1 MMTAMDADNTTHT
14 NNNNSNHKKRNS
26 DITMDIDSDNTSQSD
41 YTPSPRPAKRKVS
54 MATRRHSRMLYL
66 EKYGLNQPGWHTSGD
81 DYDSATTPT
90 DEDHH
95 HHYPGMDFTDEPE
108 EGIEEA
114 DAAPATF
121 APNTQAIV
129 DHPVKRPVSIRNLVQ
144 NSTFQKRPARF
155 IKPQKSEKSSEVP
168 PAEFTE
174 AHVLMDE
181 YTDKVYMEGYLHK
194 RNDLNSNGTSC
205 GGSRKWSRWYVE
217 LCGPVLTLWEAAE
230 SSSSSQDVYPQ
241 YINITDST
249 VVNESRLTAETRPNL
264 FSLNSAGANRFLLQA
279 ATREEAHR
287 WIRAIRLSC
296 FECSRIQEIY
306 TKAFLSRPQF
316 SSILATTT
324 AKRPNGTTATEGFV
338 QVRFPGATGWKKFWA
353 VAANFRVEKR
363 LFNKKTVPTKGQVM
377 FYESR
382 KAKHPM
388 MTLEN
393 VVQAYT
399 VYPESP
405 KLINMATL
413 FKLEGSLYKNKP
425 NGRGQQLV
433 SASSSALIMASS
445 THELAQWLVG
455 AFDAF
460 TLYGRPAQLLH
471 DPKHPQALN
480 FAESIGLF
488 LELEEVDAVDAGHG
502 STLLGA
508 KKEFTALLQ
517 QKLLHGLPRPAI
529 KTSASAPE
537 RAAAPP
543 PSPQQQP
550 LVNNRRLSNRPI
562 IPGQSRS
569 NPAFVQPTQLRT
581 VTCASDVSDEEDQV
595 EEDSDSDA
603 SLYQLG
609 TKPKKPLNTIDKGSV
624 VKPMTPNTSKSSS
637 EISEVS
643 PATIPSTADLFLP
656 PVTDMMIDDSFAS
669 SIFQSA
675 DAYHS
680 SSNDKAAEEHASSS
694 TTTESE
700 GSCGQHR
707 PAASF
712 MGSKPFYAQQRSASM
727 MQLSQ
732 QPPPPHP
739 WPMFGSTGSVVMGDY
754 PSSSASSLYGHSN
767 NNKWE
772 TSSVDPRMMA
782 GGGGGGEPSYFGSH
796 ESFHPPRSYYAG
808 SVAGGHQEEEEED
821 DNVPIGD
828 NFITRDSLLH
838 HAGHDRVSA
847 KQVEHHARAT
857 GQPLIHV
864 NSSSSSS
871 KKMAPRVGLMGV
883 ISEKER
889 EKKAGR
895 SNTMDEQMMMRERM
909 MLEQQQRQ
917 QQMMMMQQYMPPYS
931 NGMMPMMMPVMD
943 PRMMPMMD
951 PRMMPAQPMMMYD
964 PRMMAYMQ
972 QQQQQHAYGA
982 APGVPSPSISSGSSV
997 ANGPRYQQQQ
1007 QQQQHFNSN
1016 DSTASLRTE
1025 RRGSNKP
1032 PIRKAPMS
1040 SAGSI
1045 SNQSIRSTATHT
1057 RYTPNTRRNTN
1068 QH

>member
-1 MMTAMDADNTTHT
+1 MDDDNTTHT
-14 NNNNSNHKKRNS
+14 NNNHKKRNS
-26 DITMDIDSDNTSQSD
+26 DITMDIDSDNMSQSD

-81 DYDSATTPT
+81 DYDSNNSATPT
-90 DEDHH
+90 DEDH
-95 HHYPGMDFTDEPE
+95 GMDFTNEP
-108 EGIEEA
+108 EGIEAEA
-114 DAAPATF
+114 PTSPATF

-129 DHPVKRPVSIRNLVQ
+129 DNPVKRPVSIRNFVQ

-155 IKPQKSEKSSEVP
+155 IKPQKSEKNNDVP

-174 AHVLMDE
+174 AHVLMEE
-181 YTDKVYMEGYLHK
+181 YTEKVYMEGYLHK
-194 RNDLNSNGTSC
+194 RNDLNSNGSSC
-205 GGSRKWSRWYVE
+205 GSKKWSLWYVE
-217 LCGPVLTLWEAAE
+217 LCGPVLTLWESE
-230 SSSSSQDVYPQ
+230 SKGNKDVYPQ

-279 ATREEAHR
+279 ATREETHR
-287 WIRAIRLSC
+287 WILAIRLSC

-306 TKAFLSRPQF
+306 TKSFISRPQF
-316 SSILATTT
+316 SSILA
-324 AKRPNGTTATEGFV
+324 AKKPNGTTITEGFV

-353 VAANFRVEKR
+353 VVSNFKVEKR
-363 LFNKKTVPTKGQVM
+363 LFNKKTVPTNGQVM
-377 FYESR
+377 FFESR
-382 KAKHPM
+382 KAKYPM

-433 SASSSALIMASS
+433 SASSSALMMSS
-445 THELAQWLVG
+445 NTNELVQWLVG
-455 AFDAF
+455 SFDAF
-460 TLYGRPAQLLH
+460 KLYGRPATLLQ
-471 DPKHPQALN
+471 DPKNPQSLN

-488 LELEEVDAVDAGHG
+488 LELDEVESVDADHG
-502 STLLGA
+502 STLLGS

-517 QKLLHGLPRPAI
+517 QKFLYGLPRPAI
-529 KTSASAPE
+529 KTSSSAPE
-537 RAAAPP
+537 RAAPAPP
-543 PSPQQQP
+543 TPPQSTG
-550 LVNNRRLSNRPI
+550 LVNNRRLSNRSI

-569 NPAFVQPTQLRT
+569 NPAYVQPTQLRT
-581 VTCASDVSDEEDQV
+581 VTCASDVSDED
-595 EEDSDSDA
+595 EEEEQASDSDSDA

-609 TKPKKPLNTIDKGSV
+609 SKPKKPLNTIDKSSL
-624 VKPMTPNTSKSSS
+624 VKPITPNTSKSSS

-643 PATIPSTADLFLP
+643 PATIPATADLFLP
-656 PVTDMMIDDSFAS
+656 PVTDMMIDDSFSNAILS
-669 SIFQSA
+669 HTNPRFQPSEK
-675 DAYHS
+675 YPS
-680 SSNDKAAEEHASSS
+680 DKTEEHASSTS
-694 TTTESE
+694 ESE
-700 GSCGQHR
+700 GSSNHK
-707 PAASF
+707 PSVS
-712 MGSKPFYAQQRSASM
+712 MGTPFYAQQRSASM

-732 QPPPPHP
+732 PPQHP

-754 PSSSASSLYGHSN
+754 PSSFYGHSN
-767 NNKWE
+767 NNSANKWE

-782 GGGGGGEPSYFGSH
+782 GGEQSYFSSR
-796 ESFHPPRSYYAG
+796 ESVHPPRALYAG
-808 SVAGGHQEEEEED
+808 STAGNEAEEEEEEDED

-828 NFITRDSLLH
+828 NLITRDSLLH
-838 HAGHDRVSA
+838 HAGSDRVSA

-857 GQPLIHV
+857 GQPMIYV
-864 NSSSSSS
+864 NTS

-909 MLEQQQRQ
+909 MLEQRQ
-917 QQMMMMQQYMPPYS
+917 QQMMMMQQFMPPYN
-931 NGMMPMMMPVMD
+931 NGMMPMMMPMMD

-951 PRMMPAQPMMMYD
+951 PRMMPAQPMMLYD

-972 QQQQQHAYGA
+972 QQQPYVSS
-982 APGVPSPSISSGSSV
+982 PVVPSPSISSGSSIV
-997 ANGPRYQQQQ
+997 NGPRYQQQQ
-1007 QQQQHFNSN
+1007 YYSN
-1016 DSTASLRTE
+1016 DSTASLNTE
-1025 RRGSNKP
+1025 RRGKQGSP
-1032 PIRKAPMS
+1032 RKATTAMS

-1045 SNQSIRSTATHT
+1045 SNQSVRSTATIT
-1057 RYTPNTRRNTN
+1057 RYTHNTRRNAN

>member
-1 MMTAMDADNTTHT
+1 MDEDNTTHT
-14 NNNNSNHKKRNS
+14 ENNNKKRNS

-81 DYDSATTPT
+81 DYDSTNSATPT
-90 DEDHH
+90 DEDH
-95 HHYPGMDFTDEPE
+95 GMEFTDEPE
-108 EGIEEA
+108 GIQAEA
-114 DAAPATF
+114 ATSPATF

-129 DHPVKRPVSIRNLVQ
+129 DNPVKRPVSIRNFVQ

-155 IKPQKSEKSSEVP
+155 IKPQKSEKNRDVP

-174 AHVLMDE
+174 AHVLMEE

-194 RNDLNSNGTSC
+194 RNDLNSNGASC
-205 GGSRKWSRWYVE
+205 GSKKWSLWYVE
-217 LCGPVLTLWEAAE
+217 LCGPVLTLWESE
-230 SSSSSQDVYPQ
+230 SKGTSDVYPQ

-279 ATREEAHR
+279 TTREETHR
-287 WIRAIRLSC
+287 WILAIRLSC

-306 TKAFLSRPQF
+306 TKSFISRPQF
-316 SSILATTT
+316 NSILAV
-324 AKRPNGTTATEGFV
+324 KKPNGTTTTEGFV

-353 VAANFRVEKR
+353 VVSNVKVEKR
-363 LFNKKTVPTKGQVM
+363 LFNKKTVPTNGQVM
-377 FYESR
+377 FFESR
-382 KAKHPM
+382 KAKYPM

-433 SASSSALIMASS
+433 SASSSALIMASN
-445 THELAQWLVG
+445 TTELVQWLVG
-455 AFDAF
+455 SFDAF
-460 TLYGRPAQLLH
+460 KLYGRPATLLQ
-471 DPKHPQALN
+471 DAKNPQSLN

-488 LELEEVDAVDAGHG
+488 LELDEVEGVDAGHG
-502 STLLGA
+502 STLLGS

-517 QKLLHGLPRPAI
+517 QKLLYGLPRPAI
-529 KTSASAPE
+529 KTSSSAPE
-537 RAAAPP
+537 RTAPP
-543 PSPQQQP
+543 PQQGTG
-550 LVNNRRLSNRPI
+550 LVNNRRLSNRPV

-569 NPAFVQPTQLRT
+569 NPVFGQPTQLRT
-581 VTCASDVSDEEDQV
+581 VTCASDVSDEDEQEEED
-595 EEDSDSDA
+595 EDSDSDA

-609 TKPKKPLNTIDKGSV
+609 AKPKKPLNTIDKASL
-624 VKPMTPNTSKSSS
+624 VKPITPNTSKSSS

-643 PATIPSTADLFLP
+643 PATIPATADLFLP
-656 PVTDMMIDDSFAS
+656 PVTDMMIDDSFS
-669 SIFQSA
+669 NSILSQTHQRFQS
-675 DAYHS
+675 S
-680 SSNDKAAEEHASSS
+680 DKYPSDKTEEHASSTS
-694 TTTESE
+694 ESE
-700 GSCGQHR
+700 GSSNHNK
-707 PAASF
+707 PPSAS
-712 MGSKPFYAQQRSASM
+712 MGKPFYAQQRSASM

-732 QPPPPHP
+732 PPQHA

-754 PSSSASSLYGHSN
+754 PSSFYGHGN
-767 NNKWE
+767 NSSTNKWE
-772 TSSVDPRMMA
+772 TSSVDPRMMT
-782 GGGGGGEPSYFGSH
+782 GGEQSYFTSH
-796 ESFHPPRSYYAG
+796 ESFHPPRSHYAG
-808 SVAGGHQEEEEED
+808 STAGNEEEEDDED

-838 HAGHDRVSA
+838 HAGNDRVSA

-857 GQPLIHV
+857 GQPMIHV
-864 NSSSSSS
+864 NTN
-871 KKMAPRVGLMGV
+871 KKTPPRVGLMGV

-895 SNTMDEQMMMRERM
+895 SNTMDEQMMLRERM
-909 MLEQQQRQ
+909 MLEQQRQ

-931 NGMMPMMMPVMD
+931 NGMMPMMMPMMD

-972 QQQQQHAYGA
+972 QQQPYGS
-982 APGVPSPSISSGSSV
+982 APVMPSPSISSGSSV
-997 ANGPRYQQQQ
+997 INGPRYQQQQ
-1007 QQQQHFNSN
+1007 HYSN
-1016 DSTASLRTE
+1016 DSTASLNTE
-1025 RRGSNKP
+1025 RRGKQGYP
-1032 PIRKAPMS
+1032 RKAPMS
-1040 SAGSI
+1040 SAGSV
-1045 SNQSIRSTATHT
+1045 SNQSVRSTATNT
-1057 RYTPNTRRNTN
+1057 RYTPNTRRNIN

>member
-1 MMTAMDADNTTHT
+1 MMTAMDEDNTIHT
-14 NNNNSNHKKRNS
+14 SNKNDKKRNS
-26 DITMDIDSDNTSQSD
+26 DITMDIDSDNMSQSD
-41 YTPSPRPAKRKVS
+41 YTPSPRPAKRQVS

-81 DYDSATTPT
+81 DYDSTNSATPT
-90 DEDHH
+90 DEDHV
-95 HHYPGMDFTDEPE
+95 MDFTDEPE
-108 EGIEEA
+108 AMQTGQQ
-114 DAAPATF
+114 AAPTSPATF

-129 DHPVKRPVSIRNLVQ
+129 DNPVKRPVSIRNFVQ

-155 IKPQKSEKSSEVP
+155 IKPQKSEHTKDVP

-174 AHVLMDE
+174 AHVLMEE

-194 RNDLNSNGTSC
+194 RNDLNSNGASC
-205 GGSRKWSRWYVE
+205 GSKKWSLWYVE
-217 LCGPVLTLWEAAE
+217 LCGPVLTLWEAE
-230 SSSSSQDVYPQ
+230 SKGNKDVYPQ

-279 ATREEAHR
+279 TTREETHR
-287 WIRAIRLSC
+287 WILAIRLSC

-306 TKAFLSRPQF
+306 TKSFISRPQF
-316 SSILATTT
+316 SSILLA
-324 AKRPNGTTATEGFV
+324 AKKPNGMTTTEGFV

-353 VAANFRVEKR
+353 VVSNVKVEKR
-363 LFNKKTVPTKGQVM
+363 LFNKKTVPTNGQVM

-382 KAKHPM
+382 KAKYPM

-413 FKLEGSLYKNKP
+413 FKLEGSLYKIKP

-433 SASSSALIMASS
+433 SASSSALIMSS
-445 THELAQWLVG
+445 NTTELVQWLIG
-455 AFDAF
+455 SFDAF
-460 TLYGRPAQLLH
+460 KLYGRPATLLQ
-471 DPKHPQALN
+471 DPKNPHALN

-488 LELEEVDAVDAGHG
+488 LELDEVEGVDASHG
-502 STLLGA
+502 STLLGS

-517 QKLLHGLPRPAI
+517 QKLLYGLPRPAI
-529 KTSASAPE
+529 KTSCSAPE
-537 RAAAPP
+537 RAAPP
-543 PSPQQQP
+543 PPQGATG

-581 VTCASDVSDEEDQV
+581 VTCASDVSDEEEEEEE

-609 TKPKKPLNTIDKGSV
+609 AKPKKPLNTTDKALL
-624 VKPMTPNTSKSSS
+624 VKPITPNTSKSSS

-643 PATIPSTADLFLP
+643 PATIPTTADLFLP
-656 PVTDMMIDDSFAS
+656 PVTDMMMDDSNNNSFS
-669 SIFQSA
+669 NSILSQTHHKYPS
-675 DAYHS
+675 
-680 SSNDKAAEEHASSS
+680 DKTEEHTSSS
-694 TTTESE
+694 TTSESE
-700 GSCGQHR
+700 GSSHHNKVPPP
-707 PAASF
+707 PAF
-712 MGSKPFYAQQRSASM
+712 MGNSKPFYAQQRSASM

-732 QPPPPHP
+732 PPQHP

-754 PSSSASSLYGHSN
+754 PSSSASFYGHGN
-767 NNKWE
+767 NSSANKWE
-772 TSSVDPRMMA
+772 TSSVDPRMMMA
-782 GGGGGGEPSYFGSH
+782 GGEPSYFGSH
-796 ESFHPPRSYYAG
+796 ESFHPSRSQYAG
-808 SVAGGHQEEEEED
+808 STVGNEDDDGDDDED

-838 HAGHDRVSA
+838 HAGSDRVSA
-847 KQVEHHARAT
+847 KQVEHYARAT
-857 GQPLIHV
+857 GQPMIHV
-864 NSSSSSS
+864 NTNR
-871 KKMAPRVGLMGV
+871 KTAPRAGLMGV

-909 MLEQQQRQ
+909 MLEQRQ

-931 NGMMPMMMPVMD
+931 NGMMPIMMPMMD

-951 PRMMPAQPMMMYD
+951 PRMMPAAQPMMMYD
-964 PRMMAYMQ
+964 PRMMAAYMQ
-972 QQQQQHAYGA
+972 QQQQQQQQSYGS
-982 APGVPSPSISSGSSV
+982 APVMPSPSISSGSSV
-997 ANGPRYQQQQ
+997 INGPRYQ
-1007 QQQQHFNSN
+1007 HYSN
-1016 DSTASLRTE
+1016 DSTASLNTE
-1025 RRGSNKP
+1025 RRSKQGYP
-1032 PIRKAPMS
+1032 RKAPMS
-1040 SAGSI
+1040 SAGSV
-1045 SNQSIRSTATHT
+1045 SNQSVRSNATNT